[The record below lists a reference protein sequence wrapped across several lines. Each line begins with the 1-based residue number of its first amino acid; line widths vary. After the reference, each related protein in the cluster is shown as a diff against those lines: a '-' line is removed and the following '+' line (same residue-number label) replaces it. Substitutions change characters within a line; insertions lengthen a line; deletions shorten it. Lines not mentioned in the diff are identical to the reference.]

1 MENYTKN
8 AVQQGAEI
16 CVSLPPPSIIRI
28 YYGKKW
34 ISENTRILQFKVPSW
49 SPSAK
54 ELEDLPFL
62 PACLEHA
69 WSPGVTRRVPIY
81 DTDAH
86 DIFASLRDQA
96 IPECLFFK

>member
-8 AVQQGAEI
+8 AVQHRAET
-16 CVSLPPPSIIRI
+16 CVSLPPSGIIRI

-34 ISENTRILQFKVPSW
+34 ISENTRILQLKVPSW

-69 WSPGVTRRVPIY
+69 QSPGVTRRVFLYTTPMPM
-81 DTDAH
+81 T
-86 DIFASLRDQA
+86 FLPS
-96 IPECLFFK
+96 